1 MSNNANKV
9 LTLALANVKKT
20 DGDKAA
26 EKVQREV
33 KENENHWR
41 NEIFRAEQA
50 KDAASDKVASLKSC
64 TTATAEECL
73 KAQRDLALATK
84 NLEDMTALQAERF

>member
-41 NEIFRAEQA
+41 NELFRAEQA
-50 KDAASDKVASLKSC
+50 KDAASDKVEFLKSC
-64 TTATAEECL
+64 TTATAAECL
-73 KAQRDLALATK
+73 EAQRALALAEK
-84 NLEDMTALQAERF
+84 NLTDMQALAEARF